1 MKKIQEYVPCEQLV
15 SATPTRDKKK
25 PTARRLKCM
34 SNNFVLGKL
43 DSF

>member
-25 PTARRLKCM
+25 TNCSQVKVYVEQFRSR
-34 SNNFVLGKL
+34 
-43 DSF
+43 